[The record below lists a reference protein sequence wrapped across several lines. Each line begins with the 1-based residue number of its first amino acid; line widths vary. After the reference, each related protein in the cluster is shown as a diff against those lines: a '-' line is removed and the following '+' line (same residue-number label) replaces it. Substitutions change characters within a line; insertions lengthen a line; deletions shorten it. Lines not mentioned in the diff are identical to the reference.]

1 MRYVLAMLVALAIGV
16 VTAVPVVS
24 AEVDGPSI
32 CHYRDGTV
40 LHLSGSACPQQPF
53 WTREY

>member
-1 MRYVLAMLVALAIGV
+1 MRYALAMLVALAIGV
-16 VTAVPVVS
+16 VTAVPVVR

-40 LHLSGSACPQQPF
+40 LHLSGSPCSQHPF